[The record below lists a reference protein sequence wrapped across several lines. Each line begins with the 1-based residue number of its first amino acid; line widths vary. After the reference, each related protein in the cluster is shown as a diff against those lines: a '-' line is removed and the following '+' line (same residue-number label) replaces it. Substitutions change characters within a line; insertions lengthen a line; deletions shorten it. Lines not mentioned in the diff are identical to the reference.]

1 LDLQPVITI
10 NRNPRRK
17 NPFKLMGWKV
27 IIDVIKNPIPSK
39 FADSGVCRDDKMK
52 DDIVGL
58 IPAAGSGTR
67 LYPFARAV
75 PKEMYP
81 ILGKAVI
88 EHCVENLR
96 AGGIKKIFMV
106 VGYQKGALMDYIGDG
121 SFFGVNVAYVYQ
133 MKRKGLGHA
142 IYQAKDWIGT
152 TFVTL
157 LGDSFIE
164 PKHEIKELVKY
175 HKRHKPVA
183 TLLLFEVKKPHGY
196 GLAKFKEM
204 RDGRGEIVKVKEKP
218 TLAQARDFKTDGG
231 YYAMCG
237 GYIFE
242 PGIFRYIKRTKPGK
256 KGEIQITDAVALAI
270 RNGERVLGLV
280 LKGKYL
286 DIGKW
291 KTVLHTEK
299 ELLGFLDM
307 NLHIGERERLMNK
320 IRRHEDKNG
329 R

>member
-1 LDLQPVITI
+1 
-10 NRNPRRK
+10 
-17 NPFKLMGWKV
+17 
-27 IIDVIKNPIPSK
+27 
-39 FADSGVCRDDKMK
+39 MK

-58 IPAAGSGTR
+58 VPAAGSGTR

-88 EHCVENLR
+88 EHCVENLK
-96 AGGIKKIFMV
+96 AGGIGKIFMV
-106 VGYQKGALMDYIGDG
+106 VGYQKGALMDYLGDG

-133 MKRKGLGHA
+133 MERKGLGHA
-142 IYQAKDWIGT
+142 IYQAKDWIDT

-164 PKHEIKELVKY
+164 PKEEIRELIRY
-175 HKRHKPVA
+175 HKKNKPIA
-183 TLLLFEVKKPHGY
+183 TLLLFEVDNPKGY
-196 GLAKFKEM
+196 GLAKF
-204 RDGRGEIVKVKEKP
+204 RDIDSDSGEIEKVKEKP
-218 TLAQARDFKTDGG
+218 TLSQAMEFRINGG

-242 PGIFRYIKRTKPGK
+242 PGIFKYIKRTKPGK
-256 KGEIQITDAVALAI
+256 KGEIQITDAISLAMKS
-270 RNGERVLGLV
+270 GERVMGLV

-299 ELLGFLDM
+299 ELLKYLDM
-307 NLHIGERERLMNK
+307 PGHISGRERLMK
-320 IRRHEDKNG
+320 RMKRQEEKNG

>member
-1 LDLQPVITI
+1 
-10 NRNPRRK
+10 
-17 NPFKLMGWKV
+17 
-27 IIDVIKNPIPSK
+27 
-39 FADSGVCRDDKMK
+39 MK
-52 DDIVGL
+52 EEIVGL

-88 EHCVENLR
+88 EHCVENLKT
-96 AGGIKKIFMV
+96 GGINKIFMV

-121 SFFGVNVAYVYQ
+121 TFFDVNVSYIYQ

-142 IYQAKDWIGT
+142 IYQGKNWIDT

-164 PKHEIKELVKY
+164 PKKEIKDLVAVHRK
-175 HKRHKPVA
+175 HKPIA
-183 TLLLFEVKKPHGY
+183 TLMMFEVDDPKGY
-196 GLAKFKEM
+196 GLGKFKEL
-204 RDGRGEIVKVKEKP
+204 DNGVGSIIKVKEKP
-218 TLAQARDFKTDGG
+218 TNEEAAEYKVNDG

-237 GYIFE
+237 AYVFE
-242 PGIFRYIKRTKPGK
+242 PEIFKYLEKTKPGA
-256 KGEIQITDAVALAI
+256 KGEIQITDAIDLALN
-270 RNGERVLGLV
+270 NGEKVCGVV

-291 KTVLHTEK
+291 NTILQTEK
-299 ELLGFLDM
+299 ELLKFIDM
-307 NLHIGERERLMNK
+307 ELHIGEREKMMEK
-320 IRRHEDKNG
+320 IRKHEEDE
-329 R
+329 RFL

>member
-1 LDLQPVITI
+1 
-10 NRNPRRK
+10 
-17 NPFKLMGWKV
+17 
-27 IIDVIKNPIPSK
+27 
-39 FADSGVCRDDKMK
+39 MK
-52 DDIVGL
+52 GEKEIVGL

-88 EHCVENLR
+88 EHCVENLK
-96 AGGIKKIFMV
+96 AGGIEKIFMV

-121 SFFGVNVAYVYQ
+121 SFFGVKVAYVYQ

-142 IYQAKDWIGT
+142 IYQGKDWIDT

-164 PKHEIKELVKY
+164 PKNEIKELISLHRK
-175 HKRHKPVA
+175 HKPIA
-183 TLLLFEVKKPHGY
+183 TLLLFKVSDPSGY
-196 GLAKFKEM
+196 GLAKLRNVSGPCGVVE
-204 RDGRGEIVKVKEKP
+204 KVVEKP
-218 TLAQARDFKTDGG
+218 SAEKAAEYRAGDG

-237 GYIFE
+237 GYVFE
-242 PGIFRYIKRTKPGK
+242 PGIFDYIGKTKPGA
-256 KGEIQITDAVALAI
+256 KGEIQITDAISLALKNKEKVCGVI
-270 RNGERVLGLV
+270 
-280 LKGKYL
+280 LKGKYI

-291 KTVLHTEK
+291 KTILHTER
-299 ELLGFLDM
+299 ELLRYMDIDV
-307 NLHIGERERLMNK
+307 HVKEREKMMEKMKL
-320 IRRHEDKNG
+320 HDEEGNG

>member
-1 LDLQPVITI
+1 
-10 NRNPRRK
+10 
-17 NPFKLMGWKV
+17 
-27 IIDVIKNPIPSK
+27 
-39 FADSGVCRDDKMK
+39 MK
-52 DDIVGL
+52 EETVGL

-88 EHCVENLR
+88 EHCVENLK

-121 SFFGVNVAYVYQ
+121 SFFGLNVAYVYQ
-133 MKRKGLGHA
+133 MKRRGLGHA
-142 IYQAKDWIGT
+142 IYQAKDWINT

-157 LGDSFIE
+157 LGDSFID
-164 PKHEIKELVKY
+164 PKKEMKELIKV
-175 HKRHKPVA
+175 HKRHKPIA
-183 TLLLFEVKKPHGY
+183 TLLLFEVENPKGY
-196 GLAKFKEM
+196 GLAKFESV
-204 RDGRGEIVKVKEKP
+204 RDGKGFIAKVKEKP
-218 TLAQARDFKTDGG
+218 TPSQAHEFRVDDG

-237 GYIFE
+237 AYVFE
-242 PGIFRYIKRTKPGK
+242 PEIFKYIGKTKPGA
-256 KGEIQITDAVALAI
+256 KGEIQITDAISLAI
-270 RNGERVLGLV
+270 RDGKKVFGMV

-307 NLHIGERERLMNK
+307 DVHINEREKLMQK
-320 IRRHEDKNG
+320 IRKHEEKNG

>member
-1 LDLQPVITI
+1 
-10 NRNPRRK
+10 
-17 NPFKLMGWKV
+17 
-27 IIDVIKNPIPSK
+27 
-39 FADSGVCRDDKMK
+39 MK
-52 DDIVGL
+52 EEIVGL

-88 EHCVENLR
+88 EHCVENLKM
-96 AGGIKKIFMV
+96 GGIKKIFMV

-121 SFFGVNVAYVYQ
+121 SFFGVNAAYVYQ

-142 IYQAKDWIGT
+142 IYQAKDWINT

-164 PKHEIKELVKY
+164 PKHEIKELIKF
-175 HKRHKPVA
+175 HKQHRPIA
-183 TLLLFEVKKPHGY
+183 TLLLFEVENPKGY
-196 GLAKFKEM
+196 GLAKFKSL
-204 RDGRGEIVKVKEKP
+204 RGGRGEIEKVKEKP
-218 TLAQARDFKTDGG
+218 SMSQAREFKANGG

-242 PGIFRYIKRTKPGK
+242 PGIFKYIKKTRPGK
-256 KGEIQITDAVALAI
+256 KGEIQITDAISMAI
-270 RNGERVLGLV
+270 RKGEKVFGLV

-307 NLHIGERERLMNK
+307 NMHITQREKLMNRIK
-320 IRRHEDKNG
+320 RHEEKNG